1 MTGKKTRKREHSRR
15 GRKEVTEASLKGRQ
29 LGRESDHMRKSPR
42 NSVGPE
48 ALQMRMCF
56 WKRNTVSSRVHFK
69 NTPINQ
75 TEDGREE
82 SKQMNSFP

>member
-56 WKRNTVSSRVHFK
+56 WKRNMVSSRVHFK